1 MKTSFFLIAAILV
14 LTIISS
20 TTQAQNNN
28 ESIAVRTYLGYIT
41 LVNTSNNPTHSG
53 PAIMLSFPTIS
64 SKMRIFAGGSSLA
77 GGVFGGLE
85 YSFLTTNPNH
95 AIRARINSG
104 STYSFSKEYING
116 IPERHRYISLY
127 LGASILLDITKNMAF
142 EATIAPA
149 LINQVIFPAALV
161 KIEQSNFGFYTRAS
175 LKIPI

>member
-1 MKTSFFLIAAILV
+1 MKISFILIATILA
-14 LTIISS
+14 LTMA
-20 TTQAQNNN
+20 QAQNNN
-28 ESIAVRTYLGYIT
+28 EGIAIRTYLGYIA
-41 LVNTSNNPTHSG
+41 LINTSNNPTHSG
-53 PAIMLSFPTIS
+53 PAMMLSFPTIS

-85 YSFLTTNPNH
+85 YSFLTTNPSH
-95 AIRARINSG
+95 AIRTRINSG

-127 LGASILLDITKNMAF
+127 LGASILIDIARNMAF

-149 LINQVIFPAALV
+149 LINQVSFPAALV

>member
-1 MKTSFFLIAAILV
+1 MKISFFLIAVILT
-14 LTIISS
+14 LAIISS
-20 TTQAQNNN
+20 TQAQNNN
-28 ESIAVRTYLGYIT
+28 EGIAIRTYLGYIT

-53 PAIMLSFPTIS
+53 PAIMLSFPTIN

-85 YSFLTTNPNH
+85 YSFLATNPNH
-95 AIRARINSG
+95 AIRARINGG
-104 STYSFSKEYING
+104 SNYSFSKEYLNG

-127 LGASILLDITKNMAF
+127 LGASILIDITKNMAF

-149 LINQVIFPAALV
+149 LINQVSFPAALV